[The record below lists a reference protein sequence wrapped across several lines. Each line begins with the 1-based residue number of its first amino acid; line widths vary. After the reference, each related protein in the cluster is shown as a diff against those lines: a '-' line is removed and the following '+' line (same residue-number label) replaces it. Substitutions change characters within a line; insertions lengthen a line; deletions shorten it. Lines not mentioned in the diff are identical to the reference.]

1 MRKGVALIVVILLMA
16 LPAASAVTTSTPIA
30 NKEITL
36 EKTTTIMCNIGG
48 KTISKELPTSVIEG
62 IINMGK
68 AHEKDFLTIY
78 DKTKSPDDVAVAFRN
93 VQPFFQALVDN
104 GLTDR
109 SVRELNDLYH
119 TIREK
124 IQEPKP
130 RNVIPKDGPQPAGL
144 WNGVPTPIWGNALCG
159 IFEAGQC
166 AGFVLG
172 THTLIPTI
180 GVDLFLTYQFAGTS
194 ITLGAAGNT
203 AATIGFDV
211 IFGFIG
217 ILIVTPGIMLGGY
230 FMTGLCGFMMG
241 VGV

>member
-109 SVRELNDLYH
+109 SVREIERSLPHHQRKDTRAETTKRDTEGWPTASRTLERCPNTYLGECLMWDIRSRTMCWFCVRH
-119 TIREK
+119 TYVNPDHR
-124 IQEPKP
+124 
-130 RNVIPKDGPQPAGL
+130 
-144 WNGVPTPIWGNALCG
+144 C
-159 IFEAGQC
+159 
-166 AGFVLG
+166 
-172 THTLIPTI
+172 
-180 GVDLFLTYQFAGTS
+180 
-194 ITLGAAGNT
+194 
-203 AATIGFDV
+203 
-211 IFGFIG
+211 
-217 ILIVTPGIMLGGY
+217 
-230 FMTGLCGFMMG
+230 
-241 VGV
+241 